1 MDRNYIGFCGLNCET
16 CEARIAT
23 ITNDDALRCEVARK
37 WSELNHAE
45 ITPEMINCSGCR
57 IEGAKTPFCDAFCA
71 IRKCGLEKG
80 VETCAQ
86 CSAVNSCSTLAVI
99 TKNSPEALSNM
110 ICLKENDEKSQ

>member
-1 MDRNYIGFCGLNCET
+1 MKTQYIAYCGLNCET

-23 ITNDDALRCEVARK
+23 INNDDLLRKNVAES
-37 WSELNHAE
+37 WSKLNAVE

-99 TKNSPEALSNM
+99 TKNSPEALSNL
-110 ICLKENDEKSQ
+110 ICLKENDAKSQ